1 MVRIRLA
8 RRGCKKAPFF
18 QIVATDQKSPRDG
31 RFLKILGTYNPSA
44 RGQEKSVVIDLN
56 AVDHWL
62 ANGAQCS
69 ETASDLIKK
78 YRYLQNKE
86 TAAVAQ

>member
-44 RGQEKSVVIDLN
+44 RGQEKSMVLDLDS
-56 AVDHWL
+56 VDHWI
-62 ANGAQCS
+62 AQGAQCS

-78 YRYLQNKE
+78 YRYLLKKE
-86 TAAVAQ
+86 IAAAQ

>member
-18 QIVATDQKSPRDG
+18 HIVASDQKSPRDG
-31 RFLKILGTYNPSA
+31 RFLKILGSYNPSA
-44 RGQEKSVVIDLN
+44 RGQEQSIVIDLN
-56 AVDHWL
+56 AVDQWV

-69 ETASDLIKK
+69 ETAHALIKK
-78 YRYLQNKE
+78 YRNMQSKV
-86 TAAVAQ
+86 AAQ